1 MKLDFTFIAEYH
13 NGQIYKQTPED
24 VSIKEPNKRS
34 AFYDVEQEKIKR
46 FSLVGKG
53 HLITVDLTDGH
64 FEVDG
69 RKIYTKVPP
78 VKLNL
83 LYFQRV
89 QQTIGTGGESSERR
103 RYYIGWQTKYKG
115 KDVKYE
121 MGID

>member
-24 VSIKEPNKRS
+24 RSVKEPTTRS
-34 AFYDVEQEKIKR
+34 AFYDVEQEKVKR
-46 FSLVGKG
+46 FSLTGKG
-53 HLITVDLTDGH
+53 HIITVDLTDGH

-69 RKIYTKVPP
+69 NKIYTNPP
-78 VKLNL
+78 PIKLNL
-83 LYFQRV
+83 LYSQRV
-89 QQTIGTGGESSERR
+89 LQTIGELSEKR

-115 KDVKYE
+115 KEVKSE